1 MEQTLIIIGH
11 PIDVDSKRLELTIRE
26 IVNYIGLRNLP
37 THVKDVFNECAPT
50 TFVINGYLSKENKNE
65 ILNIYRKN
73 MKTNDIILYF
83 IETNE
88 KMLESIPVNECIT
101 IKWISEK

>member
-11 PIDVDSKRLELTIRE
+11 PIDVDSKKLELAMQE

-37 THVKDVFNECAPT
+37 AHVKDIFNECIPT
-50 TFVINGYLSKENKNE
+50 TFVINGYLSDENKNE

-73 MKTNDIILYF
+73 METSDVILYF
-83 IETNE
+83 VETTE
-88 KMLESIPVNECIT
+88 KTLESIPANECVT